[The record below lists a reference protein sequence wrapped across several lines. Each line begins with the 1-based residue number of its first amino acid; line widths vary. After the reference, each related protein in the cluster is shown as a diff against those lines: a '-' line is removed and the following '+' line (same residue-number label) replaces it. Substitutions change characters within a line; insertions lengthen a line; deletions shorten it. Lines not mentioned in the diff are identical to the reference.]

1 MKTRYQLTIIY
12 HGKGQYIR
20 YVSECDTMQEVV
32 EQIDEH
38 KTCDVTN
45 IIVVESLWTYS
56 STEG

>member
-12 HGKGQYIR
+12 HTGGEGQYIR

-45 IIVVESLWTYS
+45 IIVVESLWT
-56 STEG
+56 